1 MTREEWLAKRRETM
15 PDGGPR
21 IQASELPTILWG
33 DQLSLYLDKIGQGE
47 DFDSLLLQRGRRWE
61 AVVADEYAQQ
71 TGRPVRDLGAFV
83 IQQHPTIEW
92 MGATLD
98 RVTNHEDVRINHSL
112 IKFEVHDF
120 ARSWPERGAPLQIK
134 VALGRAKEWEAGPP
148 LAVLT
153 QVQAEIACFG
163 STWGAIAALTN
174 YFAPL
179 QVFDVERD
187 DEFLGLAL
195 PHVEEFRDRVK
206 RRIPPE
212 PKSGGALPAL
222 RRLYGTGNGETIELD
237 QSGQALVVEWERAL
251 EAEDSAKEWAAECR
265 ARLLGLMAGAS
276 WAWLPDGL
284 SALVQKKHG
293 NGLTLKREWRTRR

>member
-1 MTREEWLAKRRETM
+1 MNRDEWLAKRRETM

-21 IQASELPTILWG
+21 VQASELPTILWG

-83 IQQHPTIEW
+83 IQQHPTIPW
-92 MGATLD
+92 LGATLD
-98 RVTNHEDVRINHSL
+98 RTTRGPGEAHGWMSSDGLTRPCAVSL
-112 IKFEVHDF
+112 MP
-120 ARSWPERGAPLQIK
+120 WCPLQIK
-134 VALGRAKEWEAGPP
+134 VALGRPKEWEAGPP
-148 LAVLT
+148 LAVVT

-163 STWGAIAALTN
+163 SMWGAIAALTN

-187 DEFLGLAL
+187 DEFLALAL
-195 PHVEEFRDRVK
+195 PHVEEFRDRVR

-212 PKSGGALPAL
+212 PRSSDALPAL
-222 RRLYGTGNGETIELD
+222 RRLYGAGNGETIDLD
-237 QSGQALVVEWERAL
+237 QTGQALVVEWERAL
-251 EAEDSAKEWAAECR
+251 EASDSASEWAAECR

-284 SALVQKKHG
+284 SALVQRKHG